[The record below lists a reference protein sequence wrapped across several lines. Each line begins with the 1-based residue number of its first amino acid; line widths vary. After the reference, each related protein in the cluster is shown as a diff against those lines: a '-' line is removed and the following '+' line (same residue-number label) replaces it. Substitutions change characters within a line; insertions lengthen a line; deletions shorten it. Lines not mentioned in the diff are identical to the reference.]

1 VPGTKK
7 NGGIEDVVR
16 SNVKTIQIGNRTV
29 GPGQPTFIV
38 AEAGV
43 NYNGS
48 LALAL
53 EHIKRAAEA
62 GADAIKFQVY
72 DAAKLVTKNAS
83 RYWRVGDIKVKTQ
96 YEAFTKFKQ
105 LSADDY
111 RRMSTYAKR
120 LGVVLFA
127 TPFTLEAVDLLE
139 RVGVPVYKIAAA
151 DITYFPLLKKVAQ
164 TGKPI
169 IVSAGAATVGEI
181 EEALDYIKSFDNDKI
196 ILLHCI
202 LSYPTAQQDINLR
215 MIDGMRRLFPEH
227 PIGLSDH
234 TFSHLT
240 PALAVMRGA
249 LVVEKHFT
257 IDKSL
262 PDNPDHELGVD
273 PDGLRSLVAAVRLAE
288 VSLGKDCKAPVP
300 AEVAARELAR
310 RSLTSLRRI
319 PKGAKIT
326 AKMLIGKR
334 PGTGIPCK
342 FLDLIVGRR
351 AAVDIP
357 EDTTLTWDMV

>member
-1 VPGTKK
+1 MRK
-7 NGGIEDVVR
+7 NIGVEGAVR
-16 SNVKTIQIGNRTV
+16 SNMKTIQIGDRTV
-29 GPGQPTFIV
+29 GPGQRTFIV
-38 AEAGV
+38 AECGV

-48 LALAL
+48 LELAL
-53 EHIKRAAEA
+53 DHIKSAAAA
-62 GADAIKFQVY
+62 GADAVKFQVY
-72 DAAKLVTKNAS
+72 DAAKLVTKKAA
-83 RYWRVGDIKVKTQ
+83 RYWRVGDMEVKTQ
-96 YEAFTKFKQ
+96 YEAFTKFEQ

-111 RRMSTYAKR
+111 RRMAAYAER
-120 LGVVLFA
+120 MGVVLFA
-127 TPFTLEAVDLLE
+127 TPFTLDAVDMLE
-139 RVGVPVYKIAAA
+139 QVGVPVYKIAAA
-151 DITYFPLLKKVAQ
+151 DITYFPLLKKIAK

-169 IVSAGAATVGEI
+169 IMSAGAATAGEI
-181 EEALDYIKSFDNDKI
+181 EEALDYIKSFGNDKI

-215 MIDGMRRLFPEH
+215 MIDGLQRLFPEH

-249 LVVEKHFT
+249 QVVEKHFT

-288 VSLGKDCKAPVP
+288 VSLGKEHKEPVP
-300 AEVAARELAR
+300 AEAAARELAR
-310 RSLTSLRRI
+310 RSLTSQRRI
-319 PKGAKIT
+319 PKGAQIT
-326 AKMLIGKR
+326 AEMLIGKR

-342 FLDLIVGRR
+342 FIDLIVGRR

>member
-1 VPGTKK
+1 M
-7 NGGIEDVVR
+7 NAL
-16 SNVKTIQIGNRTV
+16 SMKTIQIGSRKV
-29 GPGQPTFIV
+29 GNGQPTFVV

-53 EHIKRAAEA
+53 EHIRKAKDA

-72 DAAKLVTKNAS
+72 TAAKLVTKEAG
-83 RYWRVGDIKVKTQ
+83 RYWNVGDTKIESQ

-105 LSADDY
+105 LSTNDY
-111 RRMSTYAKR
+111 KRMLAYAKR
-120 LGVVLFA
+120 IGMILFA
-127 TPFTLEAVDLLE
+127 TPFELEAVEMLE
-139 RVGVPVYKIAAA
+139 RVGAPVYKIAAA
-151 DITYFPLLKKVAQ
+151 DITYFPLLKRIAR

-169 IVSAGAATVGEI
+169 IMSAGAATIGEI
-181 EEALDYIKSFDNDKI
+181 QEAVDYIKSFGNDRI

-202 LSYPTAQQDINLR
+202 LSYPTAQKDINLR
-215 MIDGMRRLFPEH
+215 MIDSMQRLFPEH

-234 TFSHLT
+234 TFSYLT

-249 LVVEKHFT
+249 RVIEKHFT

-273 PDGLRSLVAAVRLAE
+273 PAGLRQLVAAVRLAE
-288 VSLGKDCKAPVP
+288 VSLGRDHKEPVN
-300 AEVAARELAR
+300 AENVARALAR
-310 RSLTSLRRI
+310 RSLTSVTAI
-319 PKGAKIT
+319 PKGTKIT
-326 AKMLIGKR
+326 ARMLIGKR
-334 PGTGIPCK
+334 PGTGIPCR
-342 FLDLIVGRR
+342 FMDVVVGRR

>member
-1 VPGTKK
+1 MKA
-7 NGGIEDVVR
+7 
-16 SNVKTIQIGNRTV
+16 IQIGKKII
-29 GPGQPTFIV
+29 GPGQPTFVV

-48 LALAL
+48 LDLAL

-72 DAAKLVTKNAS
+72 DAAKLVTKKAE
-83 RYWRVGDIKVKTQ
+83 RYWRVGNKVKTQ
-96 YEAFTKFKQ
+96 YEAFTKFEQ
-105 LSADDY
+105 LSASDY
-111 RRMSTYAKR
+111 RRMSAYAKR
-120 LGVVLFA
+120 VGVVLFA
-127 TPFTLEAVDLLE
+127 TPFTLEAVDMLE
-139 RVGVPVYKIAAA
+139 EVGVPAYKIAAA

-169 IVSAGAATVGEI
+169 IMSAGAATVGEI
-181 EEALDYIKSFDNDKI
+181 EEAVDYIKSFDNENI

-202 LSYPTAQQDINLR
+202 LSYPTAQQDINLL
-215 MIDGMRRLFPEH
+215 MIDGMQRLFPEH

-234 TFSHLT
+234 TFSQLT

-249 LVVEKHFT
+249 RLVEKHFT

-288 VSLGKDCKAPVP
+288 ISLGNDRKAPVP
-300 AEVAARELAR
+300 AEVAARKLAR

-319 PKGAKIT
+319 PKGARIT

-342 FLDLIVGRR
+342 FIDLIVGRR